1 VFFFFPYR
9 VDVPFKYRPVMNWLI
24 VATVILVFFCQVAEL
39 VKYSSLPGGAERYA
53 ASSITI
59 QYSLNG
65 WGIKGLFGSM
75 WLHGGI
81 LHVAGNLLY
90 LWLFGNA
97 VCSKLGNLKYLP
109 VYVGLGLVAGISHLL
124 FSGGRAIGASGA
136 ISGLIG
142 MYLVFF
148 PENSISCFFC
158 FFFLPHR
165 PIWFSIRSFWM
176 ILVWF
181 VLNLFG
187 AIRGGGNIGYVA
199 HIGGFVAGVA
209 LAILLLKTGKITMER
224 YERSMLDLLGLG
236 DKKVR
241 ASASMGDR
249 THWQHEWEVRERK
262 KALQEAARAEPEETP
277 VEPEDTPAGFI
288 RLKCSCGQ
296 PIKVS
301 GQYAGRIVRCPRCSS
316 RVKIPQA

>member
-1 VFFFFPYR
+1 MFLFFPYR
-9 VDVPFKYRPVMNWLI
+9 VDVPHKYRPAMNWLI
-24 VATVILVFFCQVAEL
+24 VATVTLVFFCQVAER
-39 VKYSSLPGGAERYA
+39 VKYGSLPGGAERYA
-53 ASSITI
+53 ANSITI

-65 WGIKGLFGSM
+65 WGIKGLLGSI

-81 LHVAGNLLY
+81 LHFAGNLLY
-90 LWLFGNA
+90 LWIFGNA

-109 VYVGLGLVAGISHLL
+109 VYVGLGVAAGIGHLL
-124 FSGGRAIGASGA
+124 FSGGRAVGASGA

-158 FFFLPHR
+158 FIFMLQR

-181 VLNLFG
+181 VLNIFG
-187 AIRGGGNIGYVA
+187 AIRGSESVAYYA
-199 HIGGFVAGVA
+199 HIGGFFAGVA

-224 YERSMLDLLGLG
+224 YERSILDLLGLG

-241 ASASMGDR
+241 TSASMGDR
-249 THWQHEWEVRERK
+249 TPWQRKWEVQEQT
-262 KALQEAARAEPEETP
+262 KALEETSPVKPEETP

-288 RLKCSCGQ
+288 RLRCSCGQ

-301 GQYAGRIVRCPRCSS
+301 GQYAGSIVRCPKCSN

>member
-9 VDVPFKYRPVMNWLI
+9 VDVLFKYRPVMNWLV

-39 VKYSSLPGGAERYA
+39 VKYSNLPGGAERYVEN
-53 ASSITI
+53 SITVR
-59 QYSLNG
+59 YSLNR
-65 WGIKGLFGSM
+65 WGIKGLLGSM

-97 VCSKLGNLKYLP
+97 VCSKLGNLRYLP
-109 VYVGLGLVAGISHLL
+109 VYVGLGVAAGIGHLL
-124 FSGGRAIGASGA
+124 FSDGRAVGASGA

-148 PENSISCFFC
+148 PENSINCCFC
-158 FFFLPHR
+158 WIFLPHR
-165 PIWFSIRSFWM
+165 PIWFSVRSFWM
-176 ILVWF
+176 ILLWF
-181 VLNLFG
+181 VLNIFG
-187 AIRGGGNIGYVA
+187 AIRGSGSIGYVA

-209 LAILLLKTGKITMER
+209 LAILLLKTGKITVER
-224 YERSMLDLLGLG
+224 HEKSILDLLGLG
-236 DKKVR
+236 EKKV
-241 ASASMGDR
+241 STIASMGDR
-249 THWQHEWEVRERK
+249 TPWQHEWEIQEHKR
-262 KALQEAARAEPEETP
+262 ALQKTSRAEPEETP
-277 VEPEDTPAGFI
+277 VEPEETPAGFI

-301 GQYAGRIVRCPRCSS
+301 DQYAGRIVRCPKCSS
-316 RVKIPQA
+316 RVKIPQT